1 MRVTLA
7 SASPRRR
14 ELIKKIDGLEVEIRP
29 SGESEEEIALS
40 PVELVKILAL
50 KKAQSVFSQTGGIV
64 IGADTIVT
72 IDGMVLG
79 KPSSEIEAKGFF
91 RLLCGREHE
100 VITGLAVISENK
112 TITAQE
118 STKVQFNEY
127 DERLVSDYIA
137 TGSPFDKAGGY
148 GIQDEGMNPIVAKIE
163 GDMDNVIGLPV
174 KLLAKILEE
183 NF

>member
-14 ELIKKIDGLEVEIRP
+14 ELIKKIEGLEVEIRP

-91 RLLCGREHE
+91 RFLKGLRVGKGFACTVCGQYGGNVVAFPHQLCSVCGQPF
-100 VITGLAVISENK
+100 AK
-112 TITAQE
+112 T
-118 STKVQFNEY
+118 
-127 DERLVSDYIA
+127 LVRSGF
-137 TGSPFDKAGGY
+137 T
-148 GIQDEGMNPIVAKIE
+148 
-163 GDMDNVIGLPV
+163 
-174 KLLAKILEE
+174 
-183 NF
+183 